1 MKYESTSAQLILE
14 IQKLINEINKQKK
27 TITNLK
33 KYKKRKNNIKKKYNS
48 TVVNFKRNH
57 NKIFKNIGKTP
68 PKLNQLPKVQNM
80 NNKLQN
86 IWWNHYSTPTVTP
99 KPKPVTKP
107 TVTPKPKPK
116 PVTKPTVTP
125 KGVQTLL
132 KNSGIKVTQSTSSS
146 QKKVTV
152 SK

>member
-68 PKLNQLPKVQNM
+68 PKLNQIPKVQNM

-86 IWWNHYSTPTVTP
+86 IWWNHYSTPS
-99 KPKPVTKP
+99 KPVVKPAPVVKP
-107 TVTPKPKPK
+107 TVA
-116 PVTKPTVTP
+116 P
-125 KGVQTLL
+125 KGVQSLL

>member
-68 PKLNQLPKVQNM
+68 PKLNQIPKVQNM

-99 KPKPVTKP
+99 KPVTKP
-107 TVTPKPKPK
+107 TVTPKLKQNVKPAA
-116 PVTKPTVTP
+116 P

>member
-107 TVTPKPKPK
+107 TVTPK
-116 PVTKPTVTP
+116 
-125 KGVQTLL
+125 GVQTLL